1 MTANEEELSYENR
14 KKWFRY
20 HMQNSKV
27 NEENAWKQMNEMIRM
42 KIEYYYPEGVLPIKQ
57 VPSRK

>member
-1 MTANEEELSYENR
+1 MY
-14 KKWFRY
+14 
-20 HMQNSKV
+20 NSKV

-42 KIEYYYPEGVLPIKQ
+42 KIKKYLEEEKEKENEYYYPEGVLPIKQ